1 MWKSHCCQIIEDG
14 IIKFCVRYVDYTFL
28 VIKRTDISYVL
39 SKFNSLDE
47 NLKFTIGTFTSCETT
62 FPWHRNLSKLVRH
75 CHKYSQTGQ
84 YVNSDSFTIW
94 KGKMSWI
101 HSLVTKAKRICSE
114 NYLNKETQLI
124 KNYAACNVCRSTFLI
139 SVRNEHCVI
148 KCLIKSQKKVPQIL

>member
-1 MWKSHCCQIIEDG
+1 MRISNLQSALSQAVKPHFLDIEIYPNWLG
-14 IIKFCVRYVDYTFL
+14 I
-28 VIKRTDISYVL
+28 
-39 SKFNSLDE
+39 
-47 NLKFTIGTFTSCETT
+47 
-62 FPWHRNLSKLVRH
+62 